1 MTTIKRWSFAV
12 YMYRQPALTLFGV
25 LGSFMVVGY
34 FRYIQ
39 PQHDRLN
46 LDYQATSSFNVNYL
60 IVFFKTAI
68 KNL

>member
-1 MTTIKRWSFAV
+1 MTAIKWWSFAV
-12 YMYRQPALTLFGV
+12 CMYRQPTLTLFWV

-34 FRYIQ
+34 FKYIQ
-39 PQHDRLN
+39 PQHDLLN
-46 LDYQATSSFNVNYL
+46 LDYQATSSPNVNYL